1 MNGTGSLVNH
11 EELDRFEESVRAF
24 LNHALDAERLQSIRL
39 QQGVYGQRQ
48 EGVQMVR
55 VKIPGGRMTPDQ
67 LETVAGALETYSPHD
82 VAHITTRQDI
92 QIHYVPLAKTPAALK
107 DLARGGLTTR
117 EACNNTVRNV
127 SCCPLAGLCSS
138 ERVDI
143 RPVQDHAMRYFL
155 RHPLTQHLPRKFKI
169 SFSGCESDCAQG
181 MIHDLA
187 VVAIK
192 KDGRFG
198 FKLLAGGGLGHK
210 PRKALTVEEFI
221 PEEAL
226 IPCMEAV
233 ISLHNR
239 YSNRKQRAK
248 SRIKFLVDR
257 FGPEGFIEKYKEEL
271 TRTRTA
277 LAGHDYVRG
286 QWTDGRPAEGC
297 NNPGAPRRAVPQKQ
311 PGLWIFPIRVPI
323 GDITAPQLRGIAA
336 LMRREGLSDVRT
348 TQDQN
353 IVLAGVPEA
362 RIGAIR
368 EELARLGLG
377 EPRTGDD
384 VVACPGAS
392 TCRLGITA
400 SKKIG
405 LEISGGEFDLRV
417 RASGCHNGCA
427 QPETGDIGIYGE
439 GKRLHGKLVP
449 HYQMYLGGDGR
460 NGGDIAVKGP
470 SVPAARVQQAIQRV
484 QDAYAGGRLDGETF
498 FAWSHRQEKDY
509 FARLLADLATVAPEE
524 IATVLRDHGDELAF
538 KVEQFGGGECAGAAQ
553 ETVAANFAE
562 AANER
567 NYRNG
572 FLFQRKYEES
582 IECAQ
587 ASARLVGQSLL
598 FLAGEPPVDD
608 LSGIGRRLSVSF
620 PAGEDLG
627 RRLIDFA
634 ARFDRLKEAFD
645 EAAYR
650 TLTQALD
657 QWTAEAAAISQ
668 DIDRQLD
675 LGVSVPTVAAAGK
688 KNAEDIDLTAFG
700 CPLHY
705 VKARN
710 ELRRVT
716 AGATAGFLFGSEQL
730 ARQAAE
736 SLRKDGHEILSVQER
751 RGGVLVHLRK
761 SAPAEPE
768 PAAAAAR

>member
-1 MNGTGSLVNH
+1 MNNAQTLVDL

-24 LNHALDAERLQSIRL
+24 LNNELDAERFQSIRL

-48 EGVQMVR
+48 EGVHMVR
-55 VKIPGGRMTPDQ
+55 VKIPGGRMAPAQ
-67 LETVAGALETYSPHD
+67 LDKIAAVMASYAGHD

-92 QIHYVPLAKTPAALK
+92 QLHYVPTEKTPFALK
-107 DLARGGLTTR
+107 DLAQTGLTTR

-127 SCCPLAGLCSS
+127 TCCPLASVCPR

-143 RPVQDHAMRYFL
+143 AEYQDHAMRYFL

-169 SFSGCESDCAQG
+169 SFSGCEADCAQG
-181 MIHDLA
+181 LLHDLA

-198 FKLLAGGGLGHK
+198 FKIMAAGGLGHK
-210 PRKALTVEEFI
+210 PRHAVTVEEFVT
-221 PEEAL
+221 EAEL

-257 FGPEGFIEKYKEEL
+257 FGADGFIAKYREEL
-271 TRTRTA
+271 ARTRTA
-277 LAGHDYVRG
+277 LADRPYVKGEWR
-286 QWTDGRPAEGC
+286 DGEAVDGC
-297 NNPGAPRRAVPQKQ
+297 TNPGAPRKLLPQRQK
-311 PGLWIFPIRVPI
+311 GLNILPVSVPI
-323 GDITAPQLRGIAA
+323 GDLTGPQMHGIAA
-336 LMRREGLSDVRT
+336 LMRKTGLSDIRT

-353 IVLAGVPEA
+353 LILVGVPDGSVETVRA
-362 RIGAIR
+362 G
-368 EELARLGLG
+368 LAALGLG

-384 VVACPGAS
+384 VVACPGTS

-400 SKKIG
+400 SKKVG
-405 LEISGGEFDLRV
+405 PLLTGGAFDLRI

-439 GKRLHGKLVP
+439 GKRLHGRLVP

-460 NGGDIAVKGP
+460 HGGGLARKGP
-470 SVPAARVQQAIQRV
+470 SVPAARVQQAITLV
-484 QDAYAGGRLDGETF
+484 QQAYGRGRIDDESF
-498 FAWSHRQEKDY
+498 FSWAHRQAVDY
-509 FARLLADLATVAPEE
+509 FDRLLAGVLAVAPEE
-524 IATVLRDHGDELAF
+524 LASVLYDHGGETAF
-538 KVEQFGGGECAGAAQ
+538 RVEQFGGGECAGAAQ

-567 NYRNG
+567 NYRGG
-572 FLFQRKYEES
+572 FLQKRKYEES

-587 ASARLVGQSLL
+587 AIGRLVGHSLL
-598 FLAGEPPVDD
+598 FLAGQPAADD
-608 LSGIGRRLSVSF
+608 LPEIGRQLIAALPASPDMGRRLS
-620 PAGEDLG
+620 
-627 RRLIDFA
+627 DFA
-634 ARFDRLKEAFD
+634 ARLEQLKDEFDD
-645 EAAYR
+645 AAYNA
-650 TLTQALD
+650 LTQELD
-657 QWTAEAAAISQ
+657 RWTAEAAVMCQ

-675 LGVSVPTVAAAGK
+675 LGAAMPAVAAAAE
-688 KNAEDIDLTAFG
+688 KNAETIDLTGYG

-710 ELRRVT
+710 ELRRIA
-716 AGATAGFLFGSEQL
+716 AGRQVGFLFNTDDL
-730 ARQAAE
+730 ARQASA
-736 SLRKDGHEILSVQER
+736 SLRKDGHEILIVETQGNAVR
-751 RGGVLVHLRK
+751 VNVRK
-761 SAPAEPE
+761 VEAAPADTAS
-768 PAAAAAR
+768 AAL